1 MRPESWRA
9 RRLRNRPRS
18 GPVGV
23 NSENGMSQSVLQDG
37 KIFLG
42 KSTKPEYLDL
52 RFANRHGLI
61 TGATGTGKTVTL
73 QVLAEGFS
81 AAGVPVFAADI
92 KGDLSGI
99 AAVGEPKD
107 FIVKRSDEIGLGSDW
122 HARAYPT
129 IFWDVFGKEGHPIRA
144 TVLDMGP
151 LLLSRMLELNEVQ
164 EGVLNIAF
172 RIAADEKIP
181 ILDLKDLRAIITNVA
196 ERSKEIVQKYG
207 NVATTSVGAI
217 QRRLLVLEEQGADE
231 FFGEPSLDIND
242 FMRVAP
248 DGRGV
253 ISLLAADKLMEK
265 PRLYTTFLLWML
277 TKLWQTL
284 PEAGDLPKPK
294 LVFFFDEAH
303 LLFNEAP
310 KALLERIEQ
319 IARLIRSKGVGVYF
333 ITQNPLDV
341 PNSVSAQLGNR
352 VQHALRAFTPQEQRA
367 VKAAAETFRKNPD
380 LDTERVILELKVGE
394 ALVSMLEN
402 KGEPSIVQR
411 TLIRPPE
418 GRIGPVSEDE
428 RLSVIEYS
436 PVYGKYEEAVDR
448 ESAHEILAKRANA
461 AAEEA
466 NSGSG
471 GGWGDIIFG
480 GGGGGTTAD
489 GKRKGRPSQGMGEM
503 IGKDLQ
509 RSISRTIATT
519 IKNIIVKSIT
529 GRSR

>member
-1 MRPESWRA
+1 M
-9 RRLRNRPRS
+9 
-18 GPVGV
+18 
-23 NSENGMSQSVLQDG
+23 SEQVLADG
-37 KIFLG
+37 KIFIG
-42 KSTKPEYLDL
+42 KSTKPEYLEL

-107 FIVKRSDEIGLGSDW
+107 FIVKRAGEVGLGDEW
-122 HARAYPT
+122 KPRAYPT

-172 RIAADEKIP
+172 RVAADEKIP
-181 ILDLKDLRAIITNVA
+181 VLDLKDLRAIIANVA
-196 ERSKEIVQKYG
+196 ERSKELIQKYG

-217 QRRLLVLEEQGADE
+217 QRRLLVLEEQGADQ
-231 FFGEPSLDIND
+231 FFGEPSLDIKD
-242 FMRVAP
+242 FMRTAP

-253 ISLLAADKLMEK
+253 VSILAADKLMEK

-303 LLFNEAP
+303 LLFDEAP

-333 ITQNPLDV
+333 ITQNPMDV

-352 VQHALRAFTPQEQRA
+352 VQHALRAFTPQEQKA
-367 VKAAAETFRKNPD
+367 VKVAAETFRKNPD
-380 LDTERVILELKVGE
+380 LDTERVIMELKVGE
-394 ALVSMLEN
+394 TLVSMLEN
-402 KGEPSIVQR
+402 KGEPSMVQR

-418 GRIGPVSEDE
+418 GRVGPVSEDE

-436 PVYGKYEEAVDR
+436 PVYGKYEETIDR
-448 ESAHEILAKRANA
+448 ESAHEIITKRANQT
-461 AAEEA
+461 AEEA
-466 NSGSG
+466 GTGS
-471 GGWGDIIFG
+471 GWGDIIFG
-480 GGGGGTTAD
+480 GGGGGSGSAPA
-489 GKRKGRPSQGMGEM
+489 GSKPKGRPSQGMGEM

-509 RSISRTIATT
+509 RSIARTIATT

>member
-1 MRPESWRA
+1 
-9 RRLRNRPRS
+9 
-18 GPVGV
+18 
-23 NSENGMSQSVLQDG
+23 MSQSVLEDG
-37 KIFLG
+37 KIFIG
-42 KSTKPEYLDL
+42 KSVKPEYLEL

-92 KGDLSGI
+92 KGDLSGL
-99 AAVGEPKD
+99 AAVGEARD
-107 FIVKRSDEIGLGSDW
+107 FIVKRAAEVGIADDW
-122 HARAYPT
+122 KARAYPT

-172 RIAADEKIP
+172 RVAADEKIP
-181 ILDLKDLRAIITNVA
+181 VLDLKDLRAIIANVA
-196 ERSKEIVQKYG
+196 ERSKELAQKYG

-217 QRRLLVLEEQGADE
+217 QRRLLVLEEQGAGQ
-231 FFGEPSLDIND
+231 FFGEPSLDIAD
-242 FMRVAP
+242 FMRIAP

-253 ISLLAADKLMEK
+253 VSILAADKLMEK

-277 TKLWQTL
+277 TRIWQTL

-333 ITQNPLDV
+333 ISQNPLDV

-380 LDTERVILELKVGE
+380 LDTARVILELKVGE
-394 ALVSMLEN
+394 ALVSTLEN

-418 GRIGPVSEDE
+418 GRVGPVSDDE
-428 RLSVIEYS
+428 RRSVIEYS
-436 PVYGKYEEAVDR
+436 PVYGKYEQAVDR
-448 ESAHEILAKRANA
+448 ESAHEILSRRAEKA
-461 AAEEA
+461 TEQAGSA
-466 NSGSG
+466 GSG

-480 GGGGGTTAD
+480 GGAGGGTAAGGT
-489 GKRKGRPSQGMGEM
+489 RKGRPSQGMGEL

>member
-1 MRPESWRA
+1 MT
-9 RRLRNRPRS
+9 
-18 GPVGV
+18 
-23 NSENGMSQSVLQDG
+23 QSVLADDR
-37 KIFLG
+37 IFLG
-42 KSTKPEYLDL
+42 KSAKPEYLEL
-52 RFANRHGLI
+52 RFANRHGLV

-81 AAGVPVFAADI
+81 NAGVPVFAADI

-107 FIVKRSDEIGLGSDW
+107 FLTKRATEVDLGADYQQ
-122 HARAYPT
+122 RAFPT
-129 IFWDVFGKEGHPIRA
+129 IFWDVFGEQGHPVRA

-151 LLLSRMLELNEVQ
+151 LLLARMLELNEVQ

-172 RIAADEKIP
+172 RVAADEQIP
-181 ILDLKDLRAIITNVA
+181 ILDLKDLRAMIANIA
-196 ERSKEIVQKYG
+196 ERSKELSMQYG
-207 NVATTSVGAI
+207 NVATASVGAI
-217 QRRLLVLEEQGADE
+217 QRRLLVLEEQGADQ

-253 ISLLAADKLMEK
+253 ISILAADKLMER

-277 TKLWQTL
+277 TRLWLTL
-284 PEAGDLPKPK
+284 PEVGDVPKPK

-303 LLFNEAP
+303 LLFDEAP

-333 ITQNPLDV
+333 ITQSPLDV
-341 PNSVSAQLGNR
+341 PDTVSAQLGNR
-352 VQHALRAFTPQEQRA
+352 VQHALRAFTPREQRA
-367 VKAAAETFRKNPD
+367 VRAAATTFRKNPEI
-380 LDTERVILELKVGE
+380 DTERVILELKVGE

-418 GRIGPVSEDE
+418 GRLGPVSESE
-428 RLSVIEYS
+428 RLSVVEYS
-436 PVYGKYEEAVDR
+436 PVYGKYEQVVDSD
-448 ESAHEILAKRANA
+448 SAHEILARRAA
-461 AAEEA
+461 KTTEEA
-466 NSGSG
+466 GADSG
-471 GGWGDIIFG
+471 GGWSDVIFG
-480 GGGGGTTAD
+480 GSGTPQKGG
-489 GKRKGRPSQGMGEM
+489 RRRQGMGEM

-519 IKNIIVKSIT
+519 IKNIIVKSVT
-529 GRSR
+529 GRR